1 MEDRIIKYNT
11 IKQPSQGLFKDKGSK
26 FIAFAFHVESEE
38 EVKKY
43 QEKIRIEY
51 HDARHHCYAYILGP
65 DKKHYRAND
74 DGEPSSSA
82 GKPILGQIRSF
93 ELTNTL
99 IIVIRYFGGVLLG
112 VGGLINAYKTAAADA
127 LKSTTIIKKT
137 LHDIF
142 EMKFEYPDMN
152 DVMRLIKEDNINM
165 IDQKFDLSCSV
176 TLKLDINNAEKIL
189 KKFKILDTVKV
200 KFIETI

>member
-1 MEDRIIKYNT
+1 MENRILEYYT
-11 IKQPSQGLFKDKGSK
+11 IKQPSTGQFKDKGSK
-26 FIAFAFHVESEE
+26 FIAFAFHVETEE
-38 EVKKY
+38 EIKQY

-65 DKKHYRAND
+65 DKKRYRAND

-112 VGGLINAYKTAAADA
+112 VGGLINAYKTAASEA
-127 LKSTTIIKKT
+127 LKNTTIIKNT
-137 LHDIF
+137 LHDIY
-142 EMKFEYPDMN
+142 EIKFEYSDMN

-165 IDQKFDLSCSV
+165 INQKFELSCSV
-176 TLKLDINNAEKIL
+176 TLKLNINKVDNIL
-189 KKFKILDTVKV
+189 EKFKILNTTKI
-200 KFIETI
+200 KFLETR